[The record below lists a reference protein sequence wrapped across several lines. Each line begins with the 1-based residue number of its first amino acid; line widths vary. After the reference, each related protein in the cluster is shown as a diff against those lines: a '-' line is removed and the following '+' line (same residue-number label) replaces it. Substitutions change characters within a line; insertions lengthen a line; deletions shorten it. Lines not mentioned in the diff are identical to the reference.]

1 MDKTPKERI
10 VFDEGVYY
18 GDEGSE
24 ISIEDITSRE
34 GITVEEV
41 LDSYTDEEIFENA
54 MNMMDID
61 RSEELAGLK
70 AFLDGSDNPLS
81 SYDNPLGGNRIIA
94 RGSIGRWDGTR
105 HGLTVYRDFDD
116 MMSGPDSVFKDCEI
130 GKVWDEN
137 GGLFIH
143 GYHHDGGVDVE
154 VRQLTD
160 AGEEALDV
168 IEGERYG
175 AGGGFVYGKAL
186 SNDCQL
192 YGHGLPLVEFYDVS
206 QDPAK
211 FPEGQFVSRYFMS
224 TLLGMDSIGDS
235 IGEMSA
241 FGLDGGVPDWTIR
254 GDDLQEV
261 YAHLCAAREQLES
274 YTECGTYKDYGFG
287 FHAKEGS
294 MSSYVIGE
302 PVEEGWWVLVG
313 NYDLTDSDSDYYI
326 SDDLL
331 NELLSRHGYPSMDAL
346 KESQADMWR
355 NELTAIIAEAQ
366 EDSRFE
372 VPFHL
377 SSDESMLRHIV
388 KRMGVPEEAARTAV
402 ANARAMYEKDAPRRE
417 PEKVVTLKGEVDKAR
432 RASAK
437 LADNGNHS
445 NRGQDAR

>member
-1 MDKTPKERI
+1 MRE
-10 VFDEGVYY
+10 F
-18 GDEGSE
+18 
-24 ISIEDITSRE
+24 IEDEAEMGGWYTELMNAIGEGEITDPLADF
-34 GITVEEV
+34 TV
-41 LDSYTDEEIFENA
+41 
-54 MNMMDID
+54 
-61 RSEELAGLK
+61 
-70 AFLDGSDNPLS
+70 
-81 SYDNPLGGNRIIA
+81 
-94 RGSIGRWDGTR
+94 GRFR
-105 HGLTVYRDFDD
+105 VHLV
-116 MMSGPDSVFKDCEI
+116 
-130 GKVWDEN
+130 
-137 GGLFIH
+137 
-143 GYHHDGGVDVE
+143 
-154 VRQLTD
+154 Q
-160 AGEEALDV
+160 
-168 IEGERYG
+168 EGERYG